1 MNKIIFSF
9 FLLLISCVAFAQTD
23 PFAGTWQMEY
33 ITGESKINFTLQIA
47 TPEKSLLYPAHITI
61 QCDSFNADY
70 ELLLVKKSARE
81 LAISKNKFARNE
93 KPFSLVKSLFYL
105 NGFFDLSRNLK
116 GQPTLNINRIQ
127 IKNDAAAESAF
138 TKIESKN
145 AGTAKTINSFLKDAE
160 IKLNKVNNIAWNSE
174 YADRI
179 ISPSVSPAYFGLID
193 TIYIP
198 TRDGML
204 YLSGIKKNDIASVS
218 LNGRSIISLAELNK
232 KPYSQDVIL
241 DTGLNYLVLY
251 AENFANDAAN
261 KGKLNLECGKKR
273 VSLDFTNAADS
284 AASFIVVK
292 LYFEKDRENIT
303 SFDDYI
309 YTNDKPLKENQK
321 LLGAL
326 TSTSRQLTLVIWDDA
341 VEDGD
346 TVSININGQWVA
358 KGFPVKKNPQ
368 KITVTVSPGPNNI
381 TLVADNLG
389 SIPPNTSIIEIID
402 GKKRKSFIMATE
414 LGEDNLIKVFYDLRA
429 N

>member
-1 MNKIIFSF
+1 MNKILLPF
-9 FLLLISCVAFAQTD
+9 FLSLISAAAFAQSD
-23 PFAGTWQMEY
+23 QFSGTWQTEY
-33 ITGESKINFTLQIA
+33 TTGESKISFTLHIS
-47 TPEKSLLYPAHITI
+47 TPEKNLLYPAHIII
-61 QCDSFNADY
+61 QCDSFSADY

-81 LAISKNKFARNE
+81 LAISKNKFARSE
-93 KPFSLVKSLFYL
+93 KPFSMVKLLFYL
-105 NGFFDLSRNLK
+105 NGIFDLSRNLK
-116 GQPTLNINRIQ
+116 GQPTLNINRLQ
-127 IKNDAAAESAF
+127 AKPDAAAEASLA
-138 TKIESKN
+138 KVDSKY
-145 AGTAKTINSFLKDAE
+145 AVAARAINSFLKDAE
-160 IKLNKVNNIAWNSE
+160 IKLNKANSIPWNSE

-204 YLSGIKKNDIASVS
+204 FLSGIKKNDVVSVS
-218 LNGRSIISLAELNK
+218 LNGRSLISLAELSK
-232 KPYSQDVIL
+232 KAYSQDVIL
-241 DTGLNYLVLY
+241 DTGINILILY

-261 KGKLNLECGKKR
+261 KGKLNVECGKKR

-284 AASFIVVK
+284 AASFIAVK
-292 LYFEKDRENIT
+292 LYYEKDRENAT
-303 SFDDYI
+303 TFEDYI

-326 TSTSRQLTLVIWDDA
+326 TSTSRQITLAIWDDA

-368 KITVTVSPGPNNI
+368 KITVTVNPGPNNI
-381 TLVADNLG
+381 TFVADNLG

-402 GKKRKSFIMATE
+402 GKKRKSFIMATDI
-414 LGEDNLIKVFYDLRA
+414 GEDNLIKVFYDLRP